1 MGVNWLKTIFLVL
14 LSSFIGIMSNPD
26 ILTASDSVAVV
37 DLDKSSIVETVS
49 EPDKTDVSAPIAKA
63 PSAGVVKTEPALA
76 QAAPSQ
82 PVQAKPA
89 ASQPAP
95 EPELP
100 ANRVTFA
107 WGSQALFRT
116 NTTSAKSGKNVAM
129 VGTLIWGHDWTDF
142 GKITSLKLGDTFTI
156 IENGITSKYKIVPN
170 PIDGKAGVALD
181 MISSTNLSYAKD
193 PRFSSISMGALVN
206 HGFGGHSLVLMTC
219 YGSNGRYVV
228 VADKI

>member
-37 DLDKSSIVETVS
+37 DLDKSSIVETVP
-49 EPDKTDVSAPIAKA
+49 EPDKTDVSSPIAKA

-76 QAAPSQ
+76 QAAPSR

-107 WGSQALFRT
+107 WGSQALIRT
-116 NTTSAKSGKNVAM
+116 NTTSTNSGKNVAM
-129 VGTLIWGHDWTDF
+129 KGTLIWGHNWTDF

-156 IENGITSKYKIVPN
+156 AENGITSKYKIVPN

>member
-76 QAAPSQ
+76 QAAPSR
-82 PVQAKPA
+82 PAQAKPA

-107 WGSQALFRT
+107 WGSQALIRT
-116 NTTSAKSGKNVAM
+116 NTTSTNSGKNVAM
-129 VGTLIWGHDWTDF
+129 KGTLIWGHNWTDF

-156 IENGITSKYKIVPN
+156 TENGMTSKYKIVPN

>member
-63 PSAGVVKTEPALA
+63 PSAGVVKTEPAPA

-100 ANRVTFA
+100 ANRVTFV
-107 WGSQALFRT
+107 WGSQALIRT
-116 NTTSAKSGKNVAM
+116 NTTSTNSGKNVAM
-129 VGTLIWGHDWTDF
+129 KGTLIWGHDWTDF

-156 IENGITSKYKIVPN
+156 TENGITSKYKIVPN

-193 PRFSSISMGALVN
+193 PRFSSISMSALVN
-206 HGFGGHSLVLMTC
+206 HGFGGHSLVLMPC
-219 YGSNGRYVV
+219 YGSNGRDVV

>member
-76 QAAPSQ
+76 QAAPSR
-82 PVQAKPA
+82 PAQAKPA

-107 WGSQALFRT
+107 WGSQALIRT
-116 NTTSAKSGKNVAM
+116 NTTSTNSGKNVAM
-129 VGTLIWGHDWTDF
+129 KGTLIWGHNWTDF

-156 IENGITSKYKIVPN
+156 TENGMTSKYKIVPN

-219 YGSNGRYVV
+219 YGSMGRFVV